1 MDWEGSVEASE
12 LYKFA
17 IGALM
22 AATAFY
28 LKRTVSLLDKV
39 EDKLDAHGER
49 LTKLE
54 TRSELQT
61 SRV

>member
-1 MDWEGSVEASE
+1 MEASE
-12 LYKFA
+12 LYRFLV
-17 IGALM
+17 GVLM

-28 LKRTVSLLDKV
+28 LKRTVTLLDKV
-39 EDKLDAHGER
+39 EDKLDDHSER

-61 SRV
+61 SRG